1 MVKLAVDERPRF
13 WVTIDTE
20 EDFDWTAPSRAP
32 AIVWLRCLRL
42 AACQSY
48 FERAQVR
55 PIYLVDWPIV
65 TDDRAVSIL
74 GQGQAD
80 GNCDIGAQLHRG

>member
-1 MVKLAVDERPRF
+1 MQPAGDFFTEPAAADVVKLAVDERPRF

-20 EDFDWTAPSRAP
+20 EDFDWTAPFARTGYRLASVP
-32 AIVWLRCLRL
+32 AL

-65 TDDRAVSIL
+65 LSLIH
-74 GQGQAD
+74 
-80 GNCDIGAQLHRG
+80 I